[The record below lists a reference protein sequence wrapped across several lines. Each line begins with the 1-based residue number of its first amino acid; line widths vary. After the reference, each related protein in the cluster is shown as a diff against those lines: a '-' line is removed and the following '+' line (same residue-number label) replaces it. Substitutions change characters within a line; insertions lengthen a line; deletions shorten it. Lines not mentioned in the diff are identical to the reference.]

1 MKITDNFLPEG
12 LFQELSDYC
21 TQKEFQLVHVGE
33 KDFLILPTLPIIID
47 YLQREGHE
55 IILTFIRKAH
65 RSFDTDA
72 RIHADGIINN
82 EKTQLASVLYIS
94 ESQTL
99 NGTAFWQHHKHG
111 KSLPADVKDEE
122 FNRLL
127 IEDANDL
134 SKWKQIGFV
143 QNVPNRLLTYN
154 ANNFHSKFPP
164 IIEHGERIVLVTFY
178 KKVNE

>member
-1 MKITDNFLPEG
+1 MQITDNFLPEG

-21 TQKEFQLVHVGE
+21 QQKEFQLVNVGE
-33 KDFLILPTLPIIID
+33 KEFLVLPTPPIIID

-65 RSFDTDA
+65 RSFDTDF

-82 EKTQLASVLYIS
+82 EKTHLASVLYIS

-99 NGTAFWQHHKHG
+99 NGTAFWKHHKHG
-111 KSLPADVKDEE
+111 KSLPANVTEQE

-127 IEDANDL
+127 TEDSNDL
-134 SKWKQIGFV
+134 SKWKSIGFV

-154 ANNFHSKFPP
+154 ANHFHSKSPNV
-164 IIEHGERIVLVTFY
+164 ITEGERIVLVTFY
-178 KKVNE
+178 SKKT

>member
-1 MKITDNFLPEG
+1 MKTVDNFLPKG

-21 TQKEFQLVHVGE
+21 AQKEFQMVNVGE
-33 KDFLILPTLPIIID
+33 KYFLILPTPPIVID

-65 RSFDTDA
+65 RNFDTDF
-72 RIHADGIINN
+72 RIHADGIIMN
-82 EKTQLASVLYIS
+82 EKTDLASVLYIS
-94 ESQTL
+94 ESNTP

-111 KSLPADVKDEE
+111 KSLPADVTEQE

-127 IEDANDL
+127 TEDSNDL

-154 ANNFHSKFPP
+154 ANHFHSKFPSL
-164 IIEHGERIVLVTFY
+164 IDSGERIVLVTFY
-178 KKVNE
+178 KKSV